1 MKFEDVMDAF
11 EFVSSNYETVN
22 MALIS
27 LETGEIYYVSEWG
40 ESNELPDN
48 YEDRA
53 SYAPVPHK
61 NELNLGQN
69 LVFEFA
75 VDNMEDEYDEVVRIF
90 RRRGA
95 YSRFKELLEDLGK
108 LEMWFEY
115 EDRKK
120 KEVLREW
127 CLDNDIKID
136 DDPK

>member
-1 MKFEDVMDAF
+1 MKFDDVMDAF

-27 LETGEIYYVSEWG
+27 LETGEIYYVAECG
-40 ESNELPDN
+40 ECDELPDN
-48 YEDRA
+48 YEDRF

-61 NELNLGQN
+61 NAINLGRD

-75 VDNMEDEYDEVVRIF
+75 AEYLEDQYDQVVRIF

-95 YSRFKELLEDLGK
+95 YSRFKGLLEDLGK
-108 LEMWFEY
+108 LEVWYEY

-120 KEVLREW
+120 KEGLRKW
-127 CLDNDIKID
+127 CIENDIKID
-136 DDPK
+136 DE